1 MKRTTLVI
9 ILLAVLV
16 VSCLALTACH
26 SCEFGDWTI
35 TRQPTCTE
43 DGIAVGFCKCGAQ
56 TTETVPPNGHN
67 YKSVVTEP
75 TCGNQGYTT
84 HSCSDCGD
92 SYVDTYVDALGHDE
106 GSVVVKNSVDPNCT
120 KDGSYDNV
128 VYCTVCN
135 AVLSMDTV
143 VVDALGHD
151 EVSHEAQ
158 APTCTEKGWDAYVTC
173 SRCNYTTYNE
183 IPATGHNYE
192 NSVCINCGEPGVEL
206 ELSSDE
212 THYIVSGL
220 KGDCDETDIII
231 PSTYRG
237 KPVTSIGSNAF
248 RACTSLTSITMPN
261 SITSIGEYAFYNCKG
276 LSSIEI
282 PSSVTSI
289 GDSTFSGCERLTS
302 IIIPSSVTS
311 IGAFAFSYCDSFI
324 SITIPGSVASI
335 GSGAFY
341 LCESLTSI
349 TILEGVISI
358 CSSAFSSCK
367 SLTSITIPES
377 VKSIG
382 DSAFSGCKIL
392 TSVTIIG
399 NGITS
404 IGSSAFSSCKSLES
418 ITIPSSVT
426 SIGSGAFYRCSNLN
440 SIIIPE
446 GVTSIGEDTFEECS
460 SLISVVVPQSVTSI
474 GWSAFS
480 SCSSLTDVY
489 YSGTKEQWNGITI
502 GDSNWDLTGATI
514 HYNYKG

>member
-9 ILLAVLV
+9 VLMAVFV
-16 VSCLALTACH
+16 VSCFALTACH
-26 SCEFGDWTI
+26 SCEFGDWTV

-43 DGIAVGFCKCGAQ
+43 DGIAVGFCKCGTQ
-56 TTETVPPNGHN
+56 TTKTVSANGHS
-67 YKSVVTEP
+67 YKSVITEP

-92 SYVDTYVDALGHDE
+92 SYVDTYVDALGHAE
-106 GSVVVKNSVDPNCT
+106 GSVVVKNNVDPNCT

-135 AVLSMDTV
+135 AVLSRDTV

-151 EVSHEAQ
+151 EVPHVAQ
-158 APTCTEKGWDAYVTC
+158 APTCTEIGWKAYETC
-173 SRCNYTTYNE
+173 TRCDYTTYAE
-183 IPATGHNYE
+183 ISATGHNYE

-248 RACTSLTSITMPN
+248 RVCTSLTSITMPN

-289 GDSTFSGCERLTS
+289 GDSTFSGCESLT
-302 IIIPSSVTS
+302 
-311 IGAFAFSYCDSFI
+311 
-324 SITIPGSVASI
+324 SITIPESVTSI

-349 TILEGVISI
+349 TIPDGVTSI
-358 CSSAFSSCK
+358 GSSAFSSCK

-382 DSAFSGCKIL
+382 DRAFSGCSIL

-404 IGSSAFSSCKSLES
+404 IGSWAFSGCRSLES

-426 SIGSGAFYRCSNLN
+426 SIGNGAFYRCSNLN

-489 YSGTKEQWNGITI
+489 YSGTKEQWNSITI
-502 GDSNWDLTGATI
+502 GDSNWHLTNATI